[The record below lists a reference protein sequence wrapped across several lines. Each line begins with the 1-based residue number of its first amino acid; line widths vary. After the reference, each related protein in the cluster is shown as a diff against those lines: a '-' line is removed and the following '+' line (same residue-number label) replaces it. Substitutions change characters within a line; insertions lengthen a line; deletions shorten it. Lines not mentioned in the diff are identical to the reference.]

1 MWAGNRERWHRFYFS
16 DGKEMLRLPM
26 LIAGYLSAC
35 EPTEEVFILVT
46 ALFSIFWG
54 FFDLF
59 FIEAEL
65 SKKGKPN
72 GVPLQKPYLIRC
84 RSWGCA
90 LVYHIP
96 GLDSAYVPVW
106 YWETP
111 VKYKAHK
118 NFPIFKQ
125 TNKHQWPQNPAGK
138 VSSSFLLW
146 HSVLFTG
153 NPQASL

>member
-1 MWAGNRERWHRFYFS
+1 MWAGNRERRHRFYFS
-16 DGKEMLRLPM
+16 DGKGMLQLPM
-26 LIAGYLSAC
+26 LKNGYLSAC
-35 EPTEEVFILVT
+35 ELTEEVFIFNNSTFLHFLV
-46 ALFSIFWG
+46 
-54 FFDLF
+54 FFNLF

-72 GVPLQKPYLIRC
+72 GVLLQKPYLIWC

-96 GLDSAYVPVW
+96 GIDSAYVPVW
-106 YWETP
+106 YWKMP

-118 NFPIFKQ
+118 NFPIFNQ
-125 TNKHQWPQNPAGK
+125 PNKHQWPQNPAEKG
-138 VSSSFLLW
+138 SSSFLLW